1 MLAIKW
7 FENSYMKL
15 NEDKCHFFCLD
26 RNMKLYLLIL
36 DVVGFGKVKK
46 NNKKKQKKT
55 KKKTKQNLLGVI
67 INKNLKFG
75 EHILEL

>member
-46 NNKKKQKKT
+46 KKK
-55 KKKTKQNLLGVI
+55 KKKNLLGVI